1 MSAKKEEIEEFEEF
15 DLEKGPKVMNVQRLG
30 SDEFRRLQDKYNI
43 EQSRER
49 GFEKLRQAE
58 AREDADDLKFFEKGP
73 YQARKGI
80 EELKEKKER
89 EGMVEED
96 AKGLR
101 DEYFEAEM
109 EPWGQGDESGGKR
122 RKTHRKKHYKKK
134 TYKKNRKTSRKHKK
148 MSSKRS
154 TKRYRK

>member
-1 MSAKKEEIEEFEEF
+1 MEDLERGPEDLGLQRMPTGEFNERINEEKTAVSRKKFEE
-15 DLEKGPKVMNVQRLG
+15 RLRA
-30 SDEFRRLQDKYNI
+30 DR
-43 EQSRER
+43 
-49 GFEKLRQAE
+49 EKLLSSE
-58 AREDADDLKFFEKGP
+58 EVEKEFARGNPES
-73 YQARKGI
+73 R
-80 EELKEKKER
+80 EKKER

-122 RKTHRKKHYKKK
+122 RKTHRKRHYKKK
-134 TYKKNRKTSRKHKK
+134 TYKKHRKTSRKHKK